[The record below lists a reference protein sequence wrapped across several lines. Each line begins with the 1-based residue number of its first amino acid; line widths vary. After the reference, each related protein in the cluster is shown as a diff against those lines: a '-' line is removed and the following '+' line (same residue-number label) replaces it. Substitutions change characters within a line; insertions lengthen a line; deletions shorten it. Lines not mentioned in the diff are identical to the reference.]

1 MISVGIAGG
10 IGSGKSM
17 VSNILEAMGYP
28 VYNADLE
35 ARTIVDTNNELIEQ
49 IKSLFG
55 IGIYI
60 EGKLDRAKVS
70 MLVFNDK
77 NLLQSLNSIVHP
89 AVAHHFNSWKQTNAN
104 VKIAFKEA
112 AILFESGAYKQVD
125 MVVAVVAPQKLRIDR
140 VCQRDGVTPE
150 HVIQRMANQLSDEE
164 LVAKS
169 NFVLVNDGIRLLL
182 PQVTELVSKILKGI
196 N

>member
-35 ARTIVDTNNELIEQ
+35 ARNIVDTNNEVIEQ

-55 IGIYI
+55 SAIFI

-70 MLVFNDK
+70 KLVFNDK
-77 NLLQSLNSIVHP
+77 NLLQGLNSIVHP
-89 AVAHHFNSWKQTNAN
+89 AVAHHFNEWKQSNAN
-104 VKIAFKEA
+104 VKIVFKEA

-125 MVVAVVAPQKLRIDR
+125 KVVVVVAPQQLRIDR

-150 HVIQRMANQLSDEE
+150 QVIQRMANQLSDEE

-169 NFVLVNDGIRLLL
+169 NYVLINDGIRLLL
-182 PQVTELVSKILKGI
+182 PQVTELVSKILKD
-196 N
+196 NN

>member
-35 ARTIVDTNNELIEQ
+35 ARNIVDTNNEVIEQ

-55 IGIYI
+55 SAIYI
-60 EGKLDRAKVS
+60 DGKFDRVKVS
-70 MLVFNDK
+70 KFVFNDK
-77 NLLQSLNSIVHP
+77 NLLQGLNSIVHP
-89 AVAHHFNSWKQTNAN
+89 AVAHHFNVWKQRNAN
-104 VKIAFKEA
+104 ARIVFKEA

-125 MVVAVVAPQKLRIDR
+125 KVVVVVAPKQLRIDR

-150 HVIQRMANQLSDEE
+150 QVIQRMANQLSDNE
-164 LVAKS
+164 LVSKS
-169 NFVLVNDGIRLLL
+169 DFVIVNDGLQLLL
-182 PQVTELVSKILKGI
+182 PQVTELISSILKY
-196 N
+196 NN

>member
-35 ARTIVDTNNELIEQ
+35 ARTIVDTNNEVIEQ

-89 AVAHHFNSWKQTNAN
+89 AVAHHFNAWKQTNAN

>member
-1 MISVGIAGG
+1 MISVGITGG

-17 VSNILEAMGYP
+17 VSQIVKTMGYP

-35 ARTIVDTNNELIEQ
+35 ARTIVDTKPEVIKQ
-49 IKSLFG
+49 IKLLFG
-55 IGIYI
+55 SGIYF

-70 MLVFNDK
+70 SLVFADNS
-77 NLLQSLNSIVHP
+77 LLQNLNSIVHP
-89 AVAHHFNSWKQTNAN
+89 AVAQHFNVWKQNNASA
-104 VKIAFKEA
+104 KLTFKEA
-112 AILFESGAYKQVD
+112 AIIFESGAYKQVD
-125 MVVAVVAPQKLRIDR
+125 GVVAVVAPRKLRIAR

-150 HVIQRMANQLSDEE
+150 QVMQRMANQLSDEE

-182 PQVTELVSKILKGI
+182 PQVAELVSKILKD
-196 N
+196 NN